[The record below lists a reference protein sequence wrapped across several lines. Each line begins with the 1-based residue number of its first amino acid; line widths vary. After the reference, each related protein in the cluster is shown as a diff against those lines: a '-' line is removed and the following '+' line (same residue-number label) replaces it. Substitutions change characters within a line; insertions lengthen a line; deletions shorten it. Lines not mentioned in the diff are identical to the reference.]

1 MSKHQTELTIQ
12 ERRQTLSKL
21 LRWATKTS
29 WSQRSFVVFE
39 RHLNLAEDESL
50 PLEER
55 EKAAKKIDLMFYRRM
70 KKHD

>member
-1 MSKHQTELTIQ
+1 MWRRQKLTEIK
-12 ERRQTLSKL
+12 RKQTLSKL
-21 LRWATKTS
+21 LRWATKIS

-50 PLEER
+50 SLEER